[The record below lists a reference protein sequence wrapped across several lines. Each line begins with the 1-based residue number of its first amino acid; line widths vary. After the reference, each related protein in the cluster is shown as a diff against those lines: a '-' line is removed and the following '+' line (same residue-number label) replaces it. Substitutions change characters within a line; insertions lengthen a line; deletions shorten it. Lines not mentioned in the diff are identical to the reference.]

1 MRLTIIILYKSIITY
16 SNYLF
21 VIKQKK
27 LPEYSGFNF
36 HTGQCSGTAGVQY
49 LAAILNVVA
58 EALVT
63 KHKLC
68 TMCFHT
74 SNFGNPTYIMV
85 LCVDPRRNLVTHVS
99 FCYFHQIL

>member
-1 MRLTIIILYKSIITY
+1 M
-16 SNYLF
+16 
-21 VIKQKK
+21 KQKK
-27 LPEYSGFNF
+27 PPEYSDFNC
-36 HTGQCSGTAGVQY
+36 HTWQCSGTAGVQY

-85 LCVDPRRNLVTHVS
+85 L
-99 FCYFHQIL
+99 